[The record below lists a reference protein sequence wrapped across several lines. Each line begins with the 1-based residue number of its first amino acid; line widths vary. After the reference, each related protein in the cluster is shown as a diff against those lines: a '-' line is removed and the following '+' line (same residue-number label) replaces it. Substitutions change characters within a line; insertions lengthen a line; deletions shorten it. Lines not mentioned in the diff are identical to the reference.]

1 MHKVYKLRD
10 TLCNELEEFGTKEK
24 IDAQSLDMIDK
35 LAHAIKNI
43 DKVLC
48 DYEMRQEQEY
58 SNYTPNMR
66 GGNSYGG
73 YLGNM
78 SYGRGMNMNRAN
90 ESDMYSNVDRYSRN
104 NRDYM

>member
-1 MHKVYKLRD
+1 MGAVLRSYGFYK
-10 TLCNELEEFGTKEK
+10 
-24 IDAQSLDMIDK
+24 S
-35 LAHAIKNI
+35 AINSN
-43 DKVLC
+43 
-48 DYEMRQEQEY
+48 Y

-73 YLGNM
+73 YSGNM

-90 ESDMYSNVDRYSRN
+90 ESDMYSNADRYSRN